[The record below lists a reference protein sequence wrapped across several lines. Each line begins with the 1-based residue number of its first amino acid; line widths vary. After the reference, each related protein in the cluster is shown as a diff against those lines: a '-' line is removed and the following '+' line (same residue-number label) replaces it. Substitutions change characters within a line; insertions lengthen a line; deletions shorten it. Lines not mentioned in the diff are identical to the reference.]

1 MLLPLTAIILGFAVV
16 IWSADRFIAG
26 AAGLARNLGISPM
39 VIGLTIV
46 GFGTSAPE
54 MLISGFSAWEGSPG
68 LAIGNALGSNIT
80 NIALILGITALVS
93 PLAVQSQTLRREM
106 PLLTLIT
113 LVVLALLFDG
123 NLSIWDGVFLMTG
136 LFLVMGWIIHAAL
149 RARPGD
155 PMQSEYESEVPVMS
169 VGKAVFLLLV
179 GLVLLLVSSRVAV
192 WGAVEIAEALGVS
205 DLIIGLTIVAI
216 GTSLPELAA
225 TVVSALKDEADIAI
239 GNVIG
244 SNMFNSLGVLALP
257 GLIAPGAI
265 DPEVLTRDY
274 PVMFGLTIALFVMAY
289 GFRGPGRINRIE
301 GGILVACF
309 LGYQGLLAMSVTPG

>member
-26 AAGLARNLGISPM
+26 AAGLARSLGVSPM

-68 LAIGNALGSNIT
+68 LAIGNAIGSNIT
-80 NIALILGITALVS
+80 NIALILGVTAMVS

-123 NLSIWDGVFLMTG
+123 NLSLWDGLFLMTG
-136 LFLVMGWIIHAAL
+136 LFIVMGWIIHTAL
-149 RARPGD
+149 RARPSD
-155 PMQSEYESEVPVMS
+155 PMQAEYESEVPVMPIGKS
-169 VGKAVFLLLV
+169 VFWLILGLL
-179 GLVLLLVSSRVAV
+179 LLLVSSRVAV
-192 WGAVEIAEALGVS
+192 WGAVEIAQALGVS

-244 SNMFNSLGVLALP
+244 SNMFNILGVLALP
-257 GLIAPGAI
+257 GLIAPGAF
-265 DPEVLTRDY
+265 DPAVLTRDY

-301 GGILVACF
+301 GGILLACF
-309 LGYQGLLAMSVTPG
+309 IGYQGLLAMSVTPG